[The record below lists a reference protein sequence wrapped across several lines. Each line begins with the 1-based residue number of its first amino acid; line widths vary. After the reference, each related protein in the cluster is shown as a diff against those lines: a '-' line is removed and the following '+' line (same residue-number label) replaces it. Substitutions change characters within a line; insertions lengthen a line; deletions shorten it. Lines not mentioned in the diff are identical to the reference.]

1 MEEEITEVEVF
12 NSPDEYDVLLVGSIL
27 EENNIPYIRKDDGIG
42 VSIGAF
48 TYATKRIFV
57 NKEDYE
63 KALSLIPIK
72 SSEKADKKLK
82 VDQDKDIENVDVID
96 KKIKDEN
103 DVVRDEVVERKK
115 LIYGVIIMIIA
126 LGLLAWLIFS

>member
-57 NKEDYE
+57 KKEDYE

-82 VDQDKDIENVDVID
+82 VDEDTENIDVID